1 METKEGKW
9 EGRDDWQNLAWKVA
23 RRLKKLPYRSLFLLS
38 PSCSPWPAPLPN
50 WETKGD
56 KSNFDYRNKIDW
68 FRRSGFGDL
77 IGLKRFRQSSL
88 FFSSSLLGVCSQDD
102 LKTVFR
108 KIHTQMINRYR
119 SDVVFLES
127 ENITNISYI
136 RSGLSGKY
144 YSPFSSQTRAWID
157 GIHLEL
163 TDFELMY
170 TFDFF
175 QLCISRDRFIRSLLL
190 FLNVKIR
197 GKDGKSKSNQ
207 KTQDCK

>member
-1 METKEGKW
+1 MRRE
-9 EGRDDWQNLAWKVA
+9 
-23 RRLKKLPYRSLFLLS
+23 RRLAEPGLLREDSKSCLTGLFFSYHPRALLGQRLS
-38 PSCSPWPAPLPN
+38 PT
-50 WETKGD
+50 ERRKGINQ
-56 KSNFDYRNKIDW
+56 SLTIENKIDW

-88 FFSSSLLGVCSQDD
+88 FFSSSLLGVCSRDD

-144 YSPFSSQTRAWID
+144 YSPFSSQTRA
-157 GIHLEL
+157 
-163 TDFELMY
+163 
-170 TFDFF
+170 
-175 QLCISRDRFIRSLLL
+175 
-190 FLNVKIR
+190 
-197 GKDGKSKSNQ
+197 
-207 KTQDCK
+207 